1 MLYRDSLPFFIF
13 IYLIYTAERDFALFP
28 YLCYMLGFLYILGF
42 TCRSNPSARTGTS
55 EAVDSISTRAAV
67 VARVIRAFVD
77 IDLAIGSII
86 SERALASISLVAFG
100 R

>member
-1 MLYRDSLPFFIF
+1 
-13 IYLIYTAERDFALFP
+13 
-28 YLCYMLGFLYILGF
+28 MLGFLYILGF

-86 SERALASISLVAFG
+86 SRRALASISVVSF
-100 R
+100 